1 MGISLFGGCFTNEV
15 INSAPNPSPGRWTML
30 RKQEFEGGYVL
41 EVKYLDSTNFEG
53 VKIMVYKG
61 EYTYLE
67 YLDPH
72 FSNEY
77 NSPIARFKP
86 TPEGW
91 TMAMKLAESL

>member
-1 MGISLFGGCFTNEV
+1 MGISPFSSCFTNAA

-41 EVKYLDSTNFEG
+41 KVKYLDATNFEG
-53 VKIMVYKG
+53 IKIMVYKG
-61 EYTYLE
+61 KYVERE

-72 FSNEY
+72 FSPGGD
-77 NSPIARFKP
+77 SPLARFKP

-91 TMAMKLAESL
+91 TMAIKIAGSL